1 MEFSESRLAD
11 RLVLGAIAH
20 RVSNDSGEAYPS
32 IPTIAREANVSE
44 STVYESL
51 TNLQKLGEVD
61 WEKAASPLGTNL
73 YKLPKFRDW
82 METLHPPKSGGG
94 RGSEVRKHPLRS
106 TENTPPKSGGEPS
119 FNHQKKPSEEKT
131 SAASPQDR
139 SLHRRFVQFAKENFK
154 AKHGGRL
161 PAWNGQ
167 DYARLA
173 DLLKRCPD
181 LQFEELQRRWAHFVS
196 SPQPFIRDQGD
207 SLKFFCIRF
216 DSFIDGPLFA
226 APVGGKNG
234 NKLSIAEQG
243 QRTRRVLEQTHLG
256 NVAH

>member
-32 IPTIAREANVSE
+32 VPTIAREANVSE

-51 TNLQKLGEVD
+51 QNLFELGELE

-73 YKLPKFRDW
+73 YRLPKFKAW

-94 RGSEVRKHPLRS
+94 RGSEVWKHPLRS
-106 TENTPPKSGGEPS
+106 SEKPPPKFGGES
-119 FNHQKKPSEEKT
+119 SVNHQKATIRGKT
-131 SAASPQDR
+131 SAASPPGDPR
-139 SLHRRFVQFAKENFK
+139 HRVFVEFAKETFK
-154 AKHGGRL
+154 AKHDGHA
-161 PAWNGQ
+161 PAWNGR
-167 DYARLA
+167 DYGRLA
-173 DLLKRCPD
+173 DLLKRDSD
-181 LQFEELQRRWAHFVS
+181 LQIEEMRRRWTHFVS
-196 SPQPFIRDQGD
+196 SPQPFIQDQGD
-207 SLKFFCIRF
+207 SLAFFCSRF

-234 NKLSIAEQG
+234 NGKISAAEQG
-243 QRTRRVLEQTHLG
+243 QRTGRNLAAAGH
-256 NVAH
+256 